1 MIETPV
7 ADVALT
13 PVDAAGQA
21 EQRRLAAIRT
31 AVHDRVIGELGERAQ
46 AMHHFAIVR
55 RVGEVLDIYL
65 EAVGVVVSIDAHD
78 ALLRTLIADVLG
90 YGPLQPLLEDEEIS
104 DILVNGPDKVYVER
118 FGRLE
123 RVPVHFDNNQHLMEV
138 IYRMVIGTGRRVDEN
153 SPMCDA
159 RLPDGSRINVI
170 IPPLAVK
177 GPALTI
183 RKLRRKP
190 LSVDQ
195 LIANGTLTAAM
206 VEFLKACV
214 HARMNIVVAGGGT
227 SGKTTMLDVLSSF
240 IPRTERIITVEDTA
254 ELRPRQ
260 RHVIR
265 LESRPSNAEGRGIV
279 SIRDLVVNTLRM
291 RPDRIVV
298 GEVRG
303 GEALDMLQAMNTGH
317 DGSLTTVHANSTR
330 DSISRLETLVLMA
343 GTELPSR
350 AIRDQIASAIN
361 LIVMLD
367 RLRDGSRRVTGIS
380 EVAGIDGNEIEL
392 RDIFVYQ
399 QFGFDGATVRGSHT
413 ATGVI
418 PRCLEAIEAAGLSL
432 PQELFQ
438 PPRLEVLPSRE
449 DFTKS
454 AH

>member
-1 MIETPV
+1 MGRSPTVIEMPV
-7 ADVALT
+7 SGAVIVTD
-13 PVDAAGQA
+13 DASVQV
-21 EQRRLAAIRT
+21 RDRLASIRA
-31 AVHDRVIGELGERAQ
+31 AVHARVIGELGENAQ
-46 AMHHFAIVR
+46 AMHPFAIAQ

-65 EAVGVVVSIDAHD
+65 NAVGLAVGTDARD
-78 ALLRTLIADVLG
+78 QLLRTLIADVLG
-90 YGPLQPLLEDEEIS
+90 YGPLEPLLEDEEIS
-104 DILVNGPDKVYVER
+104 DIVVNGPDKVYVER
-118 FGRLE
+118 LGRLE
-123 RVPVHFDNNQHLMEV
+123 RVPVHFDNNQHLMDV
-138 IYRMVIGTGRRVDEN
+138 IQRMVTGAGRRVDEN

-190 LSVDQ
+190 LPADQ
-195 LIANGTLTAAM
+195 LIANGTLTEAM
-206 VEFLKACV
+206 LDFLKACV
-214 HARMNIVVAGGGT
+214 IARMNIVVAGGGT

-254 ELRPRQ
+254 ELRLRQ

-279 SIRDLVVNTLRM
+279 TIRDLVVNTLRM

-343 GTELPSR
+343 GMDLPSR
-350 AIRDQIASAIN
+350 AIREQIASAIN
-361 LIVMLD
+361 IIVMLD
-367 RLRDGSRRVTGIS
+367 RLRDGSRRVTCIS
-380 EVAGIDGNEIEL
+380 EVGGIEGSAIEL
-392 RDIFVYQ
+392 RDLFIYQ
-399 QFGFDGATVRGSHT
+399 QFGFDGGTVEGAHT
-413 ATGVI
+413 ATGIV
-418 PRCLEAIEAAGLSL
+418 PRCLEAIQAAGVSL
-432 PQELFQ
+432 PLGLFQ
-438 PPRLEVLPSRE
+438 RAPLKVL
-449 DFTKS
+449 
-454 AH
+454 

>member
-1 MIETPV
+1 MIDMPV
-7 ADVALT
+7 
-13 PVDAAGQA
+13 VDTAVVTEDANVEA
-21 EQRRLAAIRT
+21 RDRLASIRA
-31 AVHDRVIGELGERAQ
+31 AVHGRVIGELGEKAQ
-46 AMHHFAIVR
+46 TMRHFAIVQ
-55 RVGEVLDIYL
+55 RVGEVLDMYID
-65 EAVGVVVSIDAHD
+65 AVGLPLGIDARNQ
-78 ALLRTLIADVLG
+78 LLRTVIADVLG

-104 DILVNGPDKVYVER
+104 DIVVNGPDKVYVER

-123 RVPVHFDNNQHLMEV
+123 RVPVHFDNNQHLLDV
-138 IYRMVIGTGRRVDEN
+138 IQRMVVGAGRRVDET

-206 VEFLKACV
+206 IEFLKACV
-214 HARMNIVVAGGGT
+214 IARMNILVAGGGT
-227 SGKTTMLDVLSSF
+227 SGKTTMLDVLSGF
-240 IPRTERIITVEDTA
+240 IPRTERIVTVEDTA
-254 ELRPRQ
+254 ELRLRQ

-361 LIVMLD
+361 IIVMLD

-380 EVAGIDGNEIEL
+380 EVVGIDGNEIEL
-392 RDIFVYQ
+392 EDIFVYQ
-399 QFGFDGATVRGSHT
+399 QFGFDGGKVHGSHIP
-413 ATGVI
+413 TGTI
-418 PRCLEAIEAAGLSL
+418 PRCLGVIEAAGLSVPL
-432 PQELFQ
+432 AIFQ
-438 PPRLEVLPSRE
+438 PAPLEVLTP
-449 DFTKS
+449 
-454 AH
+454 

>member
-1 MIETPV
+1 M
-7 ADVALT
+7 
-13 PVDAAGQA
+13 
-21 EQRRLAAIRT
+21 
-31 AVHDRVIGELGERAQ
+31 
-46 AMHHFAIVR
+46 
-55 RVGEVLDIYL
+55 
-65 EAVGVVVSIDAHD
+65 
-78 ALLRTLIADVLG
+78 
-90 YGPLQPLLEDEEIS
+90 
-104 DILVNGPDKVYVER
+104 
-118 FGRLE
+118 
-123 RVPVHFDNNQHLMEV
+123 
-138 IYRMVIGTGRRVDEN
+138 
-153 SPMCDA
+153 
-159 RLPDGSRINVI
+159 
-170 IPPLAVK
+170 
-177 GPALTI
+177 TI

-317 DGSLTTVHANSTR
+317 DGSLTTFHANSTR

>member
-1 MIETPV
+1 VIDVPV
-7 ADVALT
+7 AEAVGVT
-13 PVDAAGQA
+13 EEGQVDG
-21 EQRRLAAIRT
+21 RDPLASVRA
-31 AVHDRVIGELGERAQ
+31 AVHDRVIGELGEKAQ
-46 AMHHFAIVR
+46 AMHHFAIVQ

-65 EAVGVVVSIDAHD
+65 EAAGLAISVNARNQ
-78 ALLRTLIADVLG
+78 LLRTLIADVLG
-90 YGPLQPLLEDEEIS
+90 YGPLQPLLEDPEIS
-104 DILVNGPDKVYVER
+104 DIVVNGPDKVYVER

-123 RVPVHFDNNQHLMEV
+123 RVPVHFDNNRHLLDV
-138 IYRMVIGTGRRVDEN
+138 IQRMVIGAGRRVDEH

-177 GPALTI
+177 APALTI

-190 LSVDQ
+190 LSVDE
-195 LIANGTLTAAM
+195 LIANGTLTEAM
-206 VEFLKACV
+206 VVFLKACV
-214 HARMNIVVAGGGT
+214 IARMNIVVAGGGT

-240 IPRTERIITVEDTA
+240 IPRTDRIITVEDTA
-254 ELRPRQ
+254 ELRLRQ

-265 LESRPSNAEGRGIV
+265 LESRPSNVEGRGVV

-350 AIRDQIASAIN
+350 AIREQIASAIN
-361 LIVMLD
+361 IIVMLD
-367 RLRDGSRRVTGIS
+367 RLRDGSRRVTGVS
-380 EVAGIDGNEIEL
+380 ELTGIDGNEIEL
-392 RDIFVYQ
+392 RDIFIYQ
-399 QFGFDGATVRGSHT
+399 QFGFDGGTVSGSHT
-413 ATGVI
+413 ATGVV
-418 PRCLEAIEAAGLSL
+418 PHCLEAIDAAGVSVPLDI
-432 PQELFQ
+432 FQ
-438 PPRLEVLPSRE
+438 PRPPAVLSE
-449 DFTKS
+449 G
-454 AH
+454 AG